1 MRHQSI
7 DYDAVDWDEKWDQGL
22 DRDDEDKWFDEE
34 EESTM
39 PDGGEGDV
47 GEGDALG
54 DEVGAGGEV
63 GLNGVESADGAL
75 GECCVGLESHQWA
88 ALDG

>member
-34 EESTM
+34 EES
-39 PDGGEGDV
+39 DALNGEGVKDMADV
-47 GEGDALG
+47 PDA
-54 DEVGAGGEV
+54 
-63 GLNGVESADGAL
+63 
-75 GECCVGLESHQWA
+75 
-88 ALDG
+88 